1 MDLVFKIKQLTTQK
15 KLTFSELERRLD
27 FSNGQIAKW
36 KRTTPGIDKIEKVA
50 DYFNV
55 SVDYLLGRDKPT
67 EDKYELEAVTM
78 FRKQTENMSDEQ
90 KEKFNNS
97 LNKLL
102 SFANDLLDDDS
113 NWKE

>member
-1 MDLVFKIKQLTTQK
+1 
-15 KLTFSELERRLD
+15 
-27 FSNGQIAKW
+27 
-36 KRTTPGIDKIEKVA
+36 
-50 DYFNV
+50 
-55 SVDYLLGRDKPT
+55 
-67 EDKYELEAVTM
+67 M